1 VLVPVETVRKLAEG
15 ILLANGVP
23 EPHARTQ
30 AGLFLEAEM
39 RAIPSHGLLRLRRVV
54 ERIHA
59 GLSVADT
66 KGDQQWTARSFLSV
80 DGQRGLG
87 PVIAMAALD
96 TIVPRAKEDGIA
108 IAAIRNTNHLGAL
121 AFYAEHVASLGLTC
135 IALTISEA
143 LVHPWGGRKAMIGT
157 NPIAIGVPSDPT
169 PMVLDMATG
178 LVSMGK
184 IHDHANRG
192 APIPLGWA
200 LDEKGDPTTDASAAK
215 KGAIAPFGGPKG
227 YALGIAF
234 EVLVASLAASA
245 IGTNVKGTLDSV
257 NVSNKGDI
265 FIVIA
270 PPHAD
275 AAKALVTD
283 YLNEIRA
290 AAPSDPDH
298 PVLAP
303 GDRAHAVRSQSIKRG
318 MFIDDGLWADLLKLA
333 AEAHVP
339 SRKENAQ

>member
-1 VLVPVETVRKLAEG
+1 MLVSVEDVRKLAEG

-23 EPHARTQ
+23 PDHARTQ
-30 AGLFLEAEM
+30 AGLFIEAEM
-39 RAIPSHGLLRLRRVV
+39 RAIPSHGLLRLRRVI

-59 GLSVADT
+59 GLSVPGVT
-66 KGDQQWTARSFLSV
+66 GKQTWTARSFLAV
-80 DGQRGLG
+80 DGMRGLG
-87 PVIAMAALD
+87 PVVAMAALD
-96 TIVPRAKEDGIA
+96 AIIPRAREDGIA

-121 AFYAEHVASLGLTC
+121 AYYAEHVASLGLTC

-143 LVHPWGGRKAMIGT
+143 LVHPYGGRKAMIGT
-157 NPIAIGVPSDPT
+157 NPIAIGVPASPH

-215 KGAIAPFGGPKG
+215 KGAIAPFGGAKG

-245 IGTNVKGTLDSV
+245 IGTDVKGTLDSV
-257 NVSNKGDI
+257 NVSNKGDL

-270 PPHAD
+270 PPHAED
-275 AAKALVTD
+275 AKALVSE
-283 YLNEIRA
+283 YLDSIRS
-290 AAPSDPDH
+290 AAPADPEH

-303 GDRAHAVRSQSIKRG
+303 GDRAHKVRAQSEKRG
-318 MFIDDGLWADLLKLA
+318 VYLDDGLWDDLQKLA
-333 AEAHVP
+333 AE
-339 SRKENAQ
+339 SRKEKAP

>member
-1 VLVPVETVRKLAEG
+1 MLVPVDEVRKLAEG

-23 EPHARTQ
+23 AGQAQTQ
-30 AGLFLEAEM
+30 VNLFLEAEM

-54 ERIHA
+54 ERIQSGA
-59 GLSVADT
+59 TVPSV
-66 KGDQQWTARSFLSV
+66 KGIQEWTARSFLSV
-80 DGQRGLG
+80 DGRRGLG
-87 PVIAMAALD
+87 PVVAMAALD
-96 TIVPRAKEDGIA
+96 AIVPRAREDGIA
-108 IAAIRNTNHLGAL
+108 ITAIRNANHLGAL
-121 AFYAEHVASLGLTC
+121 AYYAEYIARLGLTC
-135 IALTISEA
+135 IALTVSEA

-157 NPIAIGVPSDPT
+157 NPIAIGVPAEPH

-200 LDEKGDPTTDASAAK
+200 LDENGDPTTDASAAK

-234 EVLVASLAASA
+234 EVLVSSLAGAA
-245 IGTNVKGTLDSV
+245 IGTGVKGTLDSV
-257 NVSNKGDI
+257 NPCNKGDI

-275 AAKALVTD
+275 AARELVSG
-283 YLNEIRA
+283 YLDDIRA
-290 AAPSDPDH
+290 AAPADPEH

-303 GDRAHAVRSQSIKRG
+303 GDRAQKARAQSLAKG
-318 MFIDDGLWADLLKLA
+318 MFIDDGLWADLQKLA
-333 AEAHVP
+333 AE
-339 SRKENAQ
+339 SQKEKTA

>member
-1 VLVPVETVRKLAEG
+1 VLVSIEDVRNLAEG

-23 EPHARTQ
+23 PDHARTQ

-39 RAIPSHGLLRLRRVV
+39 RAVPSHGLLRLRRVI

-59 GLSVADT
+59 GLTMPGTIGAQ
-66 KGDQQWTARSFLSV
+66 KWTARSFLSV
-80 DGQRGLG
+80 DGERGLG
-87 PVIAMAALD
+87 PVVAMAALE
-96 TIVPRAKEDGIA
+96 TIIPRAREDGIA

-121 AFYAEHVASLGLTC
+121 AYYAEHVASLGLTC
-135 IALTISEA
+135 ISLTISEA
-143 LVHPWGGRKAMIGT
+143 LVHPYGGRKAMIGT
-157 NPIAIGVPSDPT
+157 NPIAIGVPASPH

-200 LDEKGDPTTDASAAK
+200 LDEDGDPTTDASAAK
-215 KGAIAPFGGPKG
+215 KGAIAPFGGAKG

-245 IGTNVKGTLDSV
+245 IGTDVKGTLDST
-257 NVSNKGDI
+257 NVSNKGDL

-270 PPHAD
+270 PPHAEG
-275 AAKALVTD
+275 AKALVTE
-283 YLNEIRA
+283 YLDSIRS
-290 AAPSDPDH
+290 AAPADPAH

-303 GDRAHAVRSQSIKRG
+303 GDRAHKVRAQSEKRG
-318 MFIDDGLWADLLKLA
+318 VYLDDGLWNDLQLLA
-333 AEAHVP
+333 AD
-339 SRKENAQ
+339 SRKEKVS

>member
-1 VLVPVETVRKLAEG
+1 VLLPVEDVRKLAEG

-23 EPHARTQ
+23 QAHARTQ

-39 RAIPSHGLLRLRRVV
+39 RAIPSHGLLRLRRVI

-59 GLSVADT
+59 GLSMPGVI
-66 KGDQQWTARSFLSV
+66 GNQEWTARSFLSV

-87 PVIAMAALD
+87 PVVAMAALD
-96 TIVPRAKEDGIA
+96 AIIPRAREDGIA

-121 AFYAEHVASLGLTC
+121 AYYAEHAAKEGLTC

-157 NPIAIGVPSDPT
+157 NPIAIGVPADPS

-215 KGAIAPFGGPKG
+215 RGAIAPFGGPKG

-257 NVSNKGDI
+257 HASNKGDI

-270 PPHAD
+270 PPHAE

-290 AAPSDPDH
+290 AAPADPEH

-318 MFIDDGLWADLLKLA
+318 MFIDDGLWADLQKLA
-333 AEAHVP
+333 AEARLP
-339 SRKENAQ
+339 SQKENVQ

>member
-1 VLVPVETVRKLAEG
+1 VLVSVEEVRKLAEG

-23 EPHARTQ
+23 AGHARTQ

-39 RAIPSHGLLRLRRVV
+39 RAIPSHGLLRLRRVI

-59 GLSVADT
+59 GLSVAGAT
-66 KGDQQWTARSFLSV
+66 GKQSWTARSFLSV
-80 DGQRGLG
+80 DGERGLG
-87 PVIAMAALD
+87 PVVAMAALD
-96 TIVPRAKEDGIA
+96 SIMPRAREDGIA

-121 AFYAEHVASLGLTC
+121 AYYAEHVASQGLTC

-157 NPIAIGVPSDPT
+157 NPIAIGVPADPT

-200 LDEKGDPTTDASAAK
+200 LDENGDPTTDAAAAK

-245 IGTNVKGTLDSV
+245 IGTDVKGTLDSV

-275 AAKALVTD
+275 AARALVTD
-283 YLNEIRA
+283 YLEDIRR
-290 AAPSDPDH
+290 AAPSDPEH

-303 GDRAHAVRSQSIKRG
+303 GDRAHAVRAQSEKRG
-318 MFIDDGLWADLLKLA
+318 IYLDDGLWNDLQKLA
-333 AEAHVP
+333 TESKGKVT
-339 SRKENAQ
+339 

>member
-1 VLVPVETVRKLAEG
+1 MLASVAQVRELAEG
-15 ILLANGVP
+15 ILTANGVP
-23 EPHARTQ
+23 ADHASTQ
-30 AGLFLEAEM
+30 AGLFIEAEM
-39 RAIPSHGLLRLRRVV
+39 RAIPSHGLLRLRRVI

-59 GLSVADT
+59 GLSVPGAS
-66 KGDQQWTARSFLSV
+66 GNQVWTARSFLAV
-80 DGQRGLG
+80 DGERGLG
-87 PVIAMAALD
+87 PVVAMAALD
-96 TIVPRAKEDGIA
+96 TIVPRAREDGIA

-121 AFYAEHVASLGLTC
+121 AYYAEHVANLGLTC

-143 LVHPWGGRKAMIGT
+143 LVYPYGGRKAMIGT
-157 NPIAIGVPSDPT
+157 NPIAIGVPAAPH

-200 LDEKGDPTTDASAAK
+200 LDENGDPTTDASAAK

-245 IGTNVKGTLDSV
+245 IGTDVKGTLDST
-257 NVSNKGDI
+257 NVSNKGDL

-270 PPHAD
+270 PPHAE

-283 YLNEIRA
+283 YLDSIRS
-290 AAPSDPDH
+290 AAPADPEH

-303 GDRAHAVRSQSIKRG
+303 GDRAHKVRAQSEKRG
-318 MFIDDGLWADLLKLA
+318 VYLDDGLWDDLQKLA
-333 AEAHVP
+333 AESEKGKV
-339 SRKENAQ
+339 K

>member
-1 VLVPVETVRKLAEG
+1 MLASFEQVRELAEG
-15 ILLANGVP
+15 ILTANGVP
-23 EPHARTQ
+23 AEHARIQ
-30 AGLFLEAEM
+30 AGLFIEAEM
-39 RAIPSHGLLRLRRVV
+39 RAIPSHGLLRLRRVI

-59 GLSVADT
+59 GLTVPGT
-66 KGDQQWTARSFLSV
+66 IGKQEWTARSFLVV

-87 PVIAMAALD
+87 PVVAMAALD
-96 TIVPRAKEDGIA
+96 TIVPRAQADGIA

-121 AFYAEHVASLGLTC
+121 AYYAEHVATLGLTC
-135 IALTISEA
+135 ISLTISEA
-143 LVHPWGGRKAMIGT
+143 LVHPYGGRKAMIGT
-157 NPIAIGVPSDPT
+157 NPIAIGVPASPH

-200 LDEKGDPTTDASAAK
+200 LDENGDPTTDASAAK

-245 IGTNVKGTLDSV
+245 IGTDVKGTLDSV

-270 PPHAD
+270 PPHAE
-275 AAKALVTD
+275 AAKMLVTD
-283 YLNEIRA
+283 YLNSIRA
-290 AAPSDPDH
+290 AAPADPEH

-303 GDRAHAVRSQSIKRG
+303 GDRAHKVRSQSEKRG
-318 MFIDDGLWADLLKLA
+318 VYLDDGLWEDLQKLA
-333 AEAHVP
+333 AE
-339 SRKENAQ
+339 SKKEKH